1 MPCAIRLWN
10 GREARTGDGAPRFT
24 VVVRT
29 PATLAMLALR
39 PTMLAVGEAFVDGR
53 LEVEGD
59 LLAAIQATYR
69 VGSRSG
75 GIVAVARRIFD
86 RVRPRR
92 ARSRA
97 VARHYDVSSDFYSLF
112 LDRRMVYTCAVW
124 PRADATLDEAQEAK
138 LDLVC
143 RKLRLAPGETF
154 LDVGCGWGGLVAWAA
169 ERHGV
174 VARGVTVSDAQA
186 TWASRMLADAGLAAR
201 ASVARADYRE
211 LSPELRVDKIAA
223 VGVIEHVG
231 VADFPDYF
239 ARVHRWLRP
248 GGLFLN
254 HGITHASTTSP
265 RTSGMAFLD
274 RHVFPGG
281 DLASLDHTVAAIEH
295 AGFVVEHVESLG
307 PHYVRTTR
315 AWLARLTAEKT
326 RAIEIVGERTYRV
339 WIAYLAAASVAFDA
353 GWIGVHQVLARR
365 RVFTRPLRSSSS

>member
-1 MPCAIRLWN
+1 VPCAIRLWN

-29 PATLAMLALR
+29 PATLVMLALR

-59 LLAAIQATYR
+59 LLAAVEATYR
-69 VGSRSG
+69 VGSAPG
-75 GIVAVARRIFD
+75 GVGSVVRRALD

-92 ARSRA
+92 TRARA
-97 VARHYDVSSDFYSLF
+97 VARHYDVPADFFGLF

-124 PRADATLDEAQEAK
+124 PHADATLDEAQEAK

-143 RKLRLAPGETF
+143 RKLRLAAGESF
-154 LDVGCGWGGLVAWAA
+154 LDVGCGWGGLVARAA
-169 ERHGV
+169 DRYGAN
-174 VARGVTVSDAQA
+174 ARGVTVSDTQA

-201 ASVARADYRE
+201 ARVERADYRE
-211 LSPELRVDKIAA
+211 LPRDLRVDKIAA

-231 VADFPDYF
+231 VAAFPGYF
-239 ARVHRWLRP
+239 ARVHAWLRP

-281 DLASLDHTVAAIEH
+281 DLASLDHTLATMERAGFAIEH
-295 AGFVVEHVESLG
+295 VEALG
-307 PHYVRTTR
+307 AHYVRTTR
-315 AWLARLTAEKT
+315 EWLARLEAART
-326 RAIEIVGERTYRV
+326 RAIALVGERTYRV
-339 WIAYLAAASVAFDA
+339 WIAYLAAASVAFRA
-353 GWIGVHQVLARR
+353 GWIDVHQVVARR
-365 RVFTRPLRSSSS
+365 R